1 MASSYNCGTMQKIV
15 ILGGGTVNHVRNHL
29 AICAPAYGGTA
40 KALATLVGEEL
51 RAQGLTER
59 FEVQTMLTKMADSSS
74 RIETNADVAVLV
86 DSLVADPTVKAVIFN
101 VALADFEGSIEGV
114 ASGKYAERLRT
125 KNGKVS
131 LDLTP
136 SEKLIGRFRQERKD
150 IFVVGFKTTA
160 DQSSDTQY
168 RRGLELLKSNS
179 LNLVI
184 ANDTVTRN
192 NMIIA
197 PEETRYS
204 ETTERED
211 VLRFLSKMLV
221 SRMQNRFT
229 RSTVL
234 PGEPVSWQSEDV
246 PANLRTV
253 VDHCIERGAYKPVL
267 GKTAG
272 HFAGKVDEGKILTSI
287 RKTNFNRLN
296 EVGLVKVESQND
308 DEVIAY
314 GARPS
319 VGGQS
324 QRIIF
329 REHPDLDCIVHF
341 HCPVKKDAPQV
352 ASIPVTP
359 QWPNECGSH
368 ECGRNTSRHLN
379 EVDLG
384 GGDRL
389 SVVYLDDHGPNIVFN
404 RMVPA
409 NKVMDF
415 IDANFDLKAKTG
427 GLVENATH

>member
-204 ETTERED
+204 ETTERDD

-234 PGEPVSWQSEDV
+234 PGEPVSWQSDDV

-272 HFAGKVDEGKILTSI
+272 HFAVKVDEGKILTSI

-296 EVGLVKVESQND
+296 EVGLLTSSL
-308 DEVIAY
+308 A
-314 GARPS
+314 
-319 VGGQS
+319 
-324 QRIIF
+324 
-329 REHPDLDCIVHF
+329 L
-341 HCPVKKDAPQV
+341 KD
-352 ASIPVTP
+352 
-359 QWPNECGSH
+359 
-368 ECGRNTSRHLN
+368 
-379 EVDLG
+379 
-384 GGDRL
+384 GD
-389 SVVYLDDHGPNIVFN
+389 SC
-404 RMVPA
+404 
-409 NKVMDF
+409 
-415 IDANFDLKAKTG
+415 
-427 GLVENATH
+427 